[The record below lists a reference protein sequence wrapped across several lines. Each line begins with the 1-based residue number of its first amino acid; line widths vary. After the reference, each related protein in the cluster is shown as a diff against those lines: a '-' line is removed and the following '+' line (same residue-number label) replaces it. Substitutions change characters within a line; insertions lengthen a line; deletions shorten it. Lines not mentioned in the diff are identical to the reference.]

1 MKLLNK
7 TWKLTQDKAYSMLL
21 LPDKEAFDN
30 MTEIRLAKESDL
42 SRILELYRELSIITT
57 EADQRLN
64 TSRDNYRKVFAEIS
78 NNRRRELLV
87 SEYEGE
93 VVGTVALFIIPN
105 LSHGATPYALVENLV
120 VNHKY
125 RRKGIGKKLMEYTI
139 ARAKQEGCHRIELVS
154 DRRRKEAHRLYRSLG
169 FEPSAYGFRIWF

>member
-1 MKLLNK
+1 
-7 TWKLTQDKAYSMLL
+7 MLL

-42 SRILELYRELSIITT
+42 PRILELYHELSMITT
-57 EADQRLN
+57 KAEQHLS
-64 TSRDNYRKVFAEIS
+64 TSGDDYRRVFAEIS
-78 NNRRRELLV
+78 GNPRRELLV
-87 SEYEGE
+87 AEYEGE

-139 ARAKQEGCHRIELVS
+139 VRARQEGCHRIELCS
-154 DRRRKEAHRLYRSLG
+154 SKGRKEAHRLYRSVG
-169 FEPSAYGFRIWF
+169 FKPEAYGFRIWF

>member
-1 MKLLNK
+1 
-7 TWKLTQDKAYSMLL
+7 
-21 LPDKEAFDN
+21 

-42 SRILELYRELSIITT
+42 PRILELYHELSMITT
-57 EADQRLN
+57 ESEQHSS
-64 TSRDNYRKVFAEIS
+64 TSWDDYRRVFAEIS
-78 NNRRRELLV
+78 GDPRRELLV
-87 SEYEGE
+87 AEYDGE

-139 ARAKQEGCHRIELVS
+139 VRAKQEGCHRIELCS
-154 DRRRKEAHRLYRSLG
+154 DKKRDEAHRLYRSVG

>member
-1 MKLLNK
+1 
-7 TWKLTQDKAYSMLL
+7 
-21 LPDKEAFDN
+21 

-42 SRILELYRELSIITT
+42 PRILELYHELSMITT
-57 EADQRLN
+57 KAEQHSS
-64 TSRDNYRKVFAEIS
+64 TSGDDYRRVFAEIS
-78 NNRRRELLV
+78 NNPRRELLV
-87 SEYEGE
+87 AEYEGD

-125 RRKGIGKKLMEYTI
+125 RRKGIGKKLMEYSI

-154 DRRRKEAHRLYRSLG
+154 DRRRKEAHRLYRSVG